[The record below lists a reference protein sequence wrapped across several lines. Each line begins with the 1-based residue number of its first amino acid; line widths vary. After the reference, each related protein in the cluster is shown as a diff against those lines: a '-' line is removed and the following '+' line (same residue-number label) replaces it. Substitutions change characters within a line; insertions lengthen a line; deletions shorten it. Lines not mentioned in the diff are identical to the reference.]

1 VGSIT
6 HGSML
11 PPDDPVPDG
20 APAMLLAPEL
30 WHDMCLGLGD
40 GIDVVADDGR
50 VVDVDLT
57 DPFVDMV
64 DLELALMMAALC
76 DSPSPLVVRWSP
88 PISEFAH
95 RRIVAAYCLRD
106 AVRPMHG
113 RITVVLTDESAL
125 VAA

>member
-1 VGSIT
+1 VGSNT

-11 PPDDPVPDG
+11 PPDDPVFAAVASMDT
-20 APAMLLAPEL
+20 EL

-40 GIDVVADDGR
+40 GVDVVAEDGR
-50 VVDVDLT
+50 NVDVDLT

-64 DLELALMMAALC
+64 DLELAMMVN
-76 DSPSPLVVRWSP
+76 PGPLVVRWSP

-95 RRIVAAYCLRD
+95 RRLVAAYCLRD
-106 AVRPMHG
+106 ALRPFHG
-113 RITVVLTDESAL
+113 RVTVVLTDESVL